1 MPDVMPTAVIS
12 KILIALRDRLLT
24 IDGQGEMVNDVQGRV
39 LLRRPTFD
47 ADSER
52 APSIFLRVRTIT
64 RSQQPSE
71 SFFDVTVIFDAIG
84 IVKADED
91 ETLAGLEFK
100 ADIYRAL
107 EIEGDKFLR
116 DDECN
121 ANLLN
126 QELAIVD
133 AQLEDLQAASTF
145 DLVGV
150 GVQCTFPQKYGAPN
164 HVQR

>member
-1 MPDVMPTAVIS
+1 MAVMS
-12 KILIALRDRLLT
+12 KILCALRDRLLT

-39 LLRRPTFD
+39 FLRRPTFD
-47 ADSER
+47 SDHER
-52 APSIFLRVRTIT
+52 APSVFLRVRSIT

-71 SFFDVTVIFDAIG
+71 GFFDTTVTFDAIG

-107 EIEGDKFLR
+107 EIEDDEFLR
-116 DDECN
+116 DGECE

-133 AQLEDLQAASTF
+133 AQIEDLQAASNF